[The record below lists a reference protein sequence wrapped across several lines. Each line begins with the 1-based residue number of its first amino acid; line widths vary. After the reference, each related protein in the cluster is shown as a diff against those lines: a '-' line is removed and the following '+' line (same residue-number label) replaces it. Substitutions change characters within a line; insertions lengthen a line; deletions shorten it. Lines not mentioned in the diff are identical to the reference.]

1 MKNSKLRLNGN
12 IVLSICFLI
21 ILTGFIGPIE
31 NNLSIFQKKFNYEG
45 TNSLYVG
52 KTDYF
57 DFRWI
62 TNLED
67 EGIYEITDINNRVL
81 LSGETEKS
89 RSHKIKLESELE
101 TPFNFRFGGKKQGM
115 HQVRIRTGFELNNT
129 NYKKVDSVY
138 IIGDV
143 HGRYDQLINLL
154 SASKIIDENL
164 NWIAGKA
171 HIVFLGDLF
180 DRGDD
185 VTKVLWFIHELE
197 EKAAKAG
204 GKSHLV
210 LGNHEIMTMTKDL
223 RYLSRKENSIAIAH
237 GLSYDVLFHPLN
249 SYLGA
254 WLRSKV
260 SLLKIDQMV
269 MAHGGIL
276 DIGPISLEEFNNK
289 AHYFMQ
295 EPMYLDM
302 MKDDPDS
309 TRYDPIHWYEMR
321 SFFYHRESP
330 YWYRGYV
337 NYDTL
342 GPQLNAML
350 KKHNSK
356 FHVVAHTPLETI
368 TQKYEGKLLTTD
380 LNDAATQ
387 LLLMV
392 RQRNKYKRFKI
403 DSEGIKSEL

>member
-1 MKNSKLRLNGN
+1 MKNRKLRLNGYA
-12 IVLSICFLI
+12 VLSIWALV
-21 ILTGFIGPIE
+21 ILMGFIGPDE
-31 NNLSIFQKKFNYEG
+31 NNSSDFQKKFSYEG

-52 KTDYF
+52 KSDYF

-62 TNLED
+62 TNSED
-67 EGIYEITDINNRVL
+67 VGIYEITDVKNRVL
-81 LSGETEKS
+81 MSGKTEKS
-89 RSHKIKLESELE
+89 RSHKIQLESDVEP
-101 TPFNFRFGGKKQGM
+101 PFNFKFGGKNEGM
-115 HQVRIRTGFELNNT
+115 HQVRIRPGFDINKT
-129 NYKKVDSVY
+129 SYKKVDSVY

-143 HGRYDQLINLL
+143 HGRYDQLIKLL
-154 SASKIIDENL
+154 SASKIIDKNL

-197 EKAAKAG
+197 EKASKAG

-223 RYLSRKENSIAIAH
+223 RYLSRKENNIAIAH
-237 GLSYDVLFHPLN
+237 GMGYDVLFHPLN

-289 AHYFMQ
+289 AYYFMQ

-309 TRYDPIHWYEMR
+309 TRYDPMHWYEMR

-350 KKHNSK
+350 RKHDSK

-392 RQRNKYKRFKI
+392 RQRNKYKRYKI

>member
-1 MKNSKLRLNGN
+1 MKNNNLRLNVN
-12 IVLSICFLI
+12 IVLSILALMV
-21 ILTGFIGPIE
+21 LTGFIGPVE
-31 NNLSIFQKKFNYEG
+31 PNSLVFQKKFNYEG

-67 EGIYEITDINNRVL
+67 EGIYEITDVNNRIL
-81 LSGETEKS
+81 FSGETGKS
-89 RSHKIKLESELE
+89 RSHKIKLESDVAP
-101 TPFNFRFGGKKQGM
+101 PFNFKFGGKKQGV
-115 HQVRIRTGFELNNT
+115 HQVRIRKGFELNKT

-197 EKAAKAG
+197 VKAAKAG

-223 RYLSRKENSIAIAH
+223 RYLSRKENNIAIAY
-237 GLSYDVLFHPLN
+237 GLSYDVLFHPID

-289 AHYFMQ
+289 AYFFMQ

-309 TRYDPIHWYEMR
+309 TRYDPRHWYEMS

-350 KKHNSK
+350 KKYDSK

-403 DSEGIKSEL
+403 DSEGIISEL

>member
-1 MKNSKLRLNGN
+1 MKNSKLQLNKN
-12 IVLSICFLI
+12 FVLSIFALI
-21 ILTGFIGPIE
+21 ILTGFIGPLE
-31 NNLSIFQKKFNYEG
+31 NNASFFQKKFDYEG

-52 KTDYF
+52 KSDFF

-67 EGIYEITDINNRVL
+67 EGIYEITDVNNRVL
-81 LSGETEKS
+81 FSGETEKS
-89 RSHKIKLESELE
+89 RSHKIKLESDVAP
-101 TPFNFRFGGKKQGM
+101 PFNFKFGGKKQGT
-115 HQVRIRTGFELNNT
+115 HEVRIRTGFELNDT
-129 NYKKVDSVY
+129 SYKKVDSVY

-154 SASKIIDENL
+154 SASNIIDENL
-164 NWIAGKA
+164 NWIAGRA

-237 GLSYDVLFHPLN
+237 GMSYDALYHPLD

-289 AHYFMQ
+289 AYFFMQ

-309 TRYDPIHWYEMR
+309 TRYEPMHWYEMR

-342 GPQLNAML
+342 GPQLDAML
-350 KKHNSK
+350 KKHDSK

-403 DSEGIKSEL
+403 DSEGIISEI